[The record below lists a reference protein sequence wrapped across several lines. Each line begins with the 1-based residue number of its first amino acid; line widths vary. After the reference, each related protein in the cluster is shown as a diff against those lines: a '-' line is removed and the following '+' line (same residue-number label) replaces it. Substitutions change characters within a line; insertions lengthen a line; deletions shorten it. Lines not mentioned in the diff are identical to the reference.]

1 MGLCED
7 LISFQSVF
15 RDQEHCHSPLL
26 PPPGVTGA
34 GATGRDCQGQVAAPL
49 LSVGV

>member
-7 LISFQSVF
+7 QISFQSVF

-26 PPPGVTGA
+26 PPPGVTGLVPLVGTVKA
-34 GATGRDCQGQVAAPL
+34 KVAAPL
-49 LSVGV
+49 LSAGV